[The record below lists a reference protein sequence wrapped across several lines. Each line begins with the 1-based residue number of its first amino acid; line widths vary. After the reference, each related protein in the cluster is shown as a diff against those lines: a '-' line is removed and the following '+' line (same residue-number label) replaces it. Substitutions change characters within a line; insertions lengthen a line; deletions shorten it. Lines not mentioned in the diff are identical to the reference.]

1 MELFDIVEPDLHWIA
16 GGDVM
21 KASRFS
27 SSASENDAL
36 MEEPSKTQLEQ
47 ADTRGVAK
55 SGIVRE
61 IPDKAAVLVGPTR
74 ARSCYPLLKA
84 PEHIFG
90 GQQTAE
96 EQTHSKLPAEE
107 CRHHTPADYR
117 VSVKDVEAE
126 RPPRR
131 VVFDS
136 QDAPPS
142 RRGMPGPNVDF
153 VTGNPLPFY
162 VPYSVHDKTAIFE
175 SRFESGNLRRATQIG
190 PFEYELLVRTDVNTS
205 GHMQWFYFSISNLT
219 MGTTIQLNI
228 VNMYKP
234 NSLFSLGMKPLI
246 YSNKRAAAH
255 NIGWIRGGRNIK
267 YYETQTSG
275 YEGLYTLSFEFDV
288 PEADDVLYFA
298 QCFPFTWSYQQNVL
312 SEIIEK
318 HASKGIVKREL
329 LCESLNG
336 NRCDVLTI
344 TDFNLEQTSSLE
356 QRSRPCVF
364 LTARVH
370 PGESNSSWIMKG
382 IIDHLLGDSDV
393 AKELRARFY
402 FVLIPMLNPD
412 GVINGNYRCN
422 LAGFDLNRN
431 WKSPDPTKHRPIFA
445 TKQLM
450 QSIQKSR
457 EILFFCDF
465 HGHSAKHNVF
475 MYGCETG
482 SGPQRLMEKVFP
494 CIMSRIAGESDSG
507 PKHIPLL
514 LFLTGVFSFGG
525 SSFKMK
531 KEKES
536 TGRIVVRKQFNV
548 TYSYTFE
555 ASFFGCDFGPH
566 CGQHF
571 SVEVSIFISS

>member
-175 SRFESGNLRRATQIG
+175 SRFESA
-190 PFEYELLVRTDVNTS
+190 
-205 GHMQWFYFSISNLT
+205 SN
-219 MGTTIQLNI
+219 
-228 VNMYKP
+228 P
-234 NSLFSLGMKPLI
+234 NWAFRI
-246 YSNKRAAAH
+246 
-255 NIGWIRGGRNIK
+255 
-267 YYETQTSG
+267 
-275 YEGLYTLSFEFDV
+275 
-288 PEADDVLYFA
+288 
-298 QCFPFTWSYQQNVL
+298 
-312 SEIIEK
+312 
-318 HASKGIVKREL
+318 
-329 LCESLNG
+329 
-336 NRCDVLTI
+336 
-344 TDFNLEQTSSLE
+344 
-356 QRSRPCVF
+356 
-364 LTARVH
+364 
-370 PGESNSSWIMKG
+370 
-382 IIDHLLGDSDV
+382 
-393 AKELRARFY
+393 
-402 FVLIPMLNPD
+402 
-412 GVINGNYRCN
+412 
-422 LAGFDLNRN
+422 
-431 WKSPDPTKHRPIFA
+431 
-445 TKQLM
+445 
-450 QSIQKSR
+450 
-457 EILFFCDF
+457 
-465 HGHSAKHNVF
+465 
-475 MYGCETG
+475 
-482 SGPQRLMEKVFP
+482 
-494 CIMSRIAGESDSG
+494 RIAGQNGCEYIW
-507 PKHIPLL
+507 PHAMV
-514 LFLTGVFSFGG
+514 LFLH
-525 SSFKMK
+525 FK
-531 KEKES
+531 
-536 TGRIVVRKQFNV
+536 FNDGNNN
-548 TYSYTFE
+548 SIE
-555 ASFFGCDFGPH
+555 H
-566 CGQHF
+566 CQH
-571 SVEVSIFISS
+571 V